1 MSFSAFKV
9 SSEAEKTGFPP
20 RRGSSWGDML
30 AQVAFIDVDLPKL
43 QLALVQL
50 ALFHTAKEALPH

>member
-1 MSFSAFKV
+1 
-9 SSEAEKTGFPP
+9 
-20 RRGSSWGDML
+20 ML